1 MVEEKRFRI
10 YVDESGDHTYR
21 NLQKQE
27 NRYLCL
33 IGCIF
38 EPERYRI
45 FVRKLED
52 FKEKH
57 LSYRGYIEEYG
68 RIFI

>member
-1 MVEEKRFRI
+1 MVKRKRFRI
-10 YVDESGDHTYR
+10 YIDESGDHTYR
-21 NLQKQE
+21 DLQKQE

-38 EPERYRI
+38 ESEQYRI
-45 FVRKLED
+45 FARELED
-52 FKEKH
+52 FKQKH
-57 LSYRGYIEEYG
+57 LLYTKDYG